1 MKCDFCG
8 ANLTIDD
15 VRCPHC
21 NRLNKHYV
29 AHRQEMYR
37 YKQDYL
43 NTKRNVYQ
51 KAGKISK
58 RMTRIAIMAVMTAL
72 CLGSVILNFFSYS
85 IRNMVTNYS
94 VKQNLALHIE
104 NLDNY
109 IQQEGWIGY
118 EAYVDANNI
127 YYCEENELKDYKDFS
142 RVTRSYDYIY
152 EYCMRV
158 VGNKN
163 SGDESNWYNTDRCI
177 DEIADYLNDMYT
189 FADGGKYDEYVDF
202 NENHK
207 NWCDSLMEQTEE
219 LLQAYMGVDS
229 RMIASGEIRKLSKGE
244 LIVVLEGSYKQN
256 EL

>member
-72 CLGSVILNFFSYS
+72 CF
-85 IRNMVTNYS
+85 
-94 VKQNLALHIE
+94 
-104 NLDNY
+104 
-109 IQQEGWIGY
+109 
-118 EAYVDANNI
+118 
-127 YYCEENELKDYKDFS
+127 
-142 RVTRSYDYIY
+142 
-152 EYCMRV
+152 
-158 VGNKN
+158 
-163 SGDESNWYNTDRCI
+163 
-177 DEIADYLNDMYT
+177 
-189 FADGGKYDEYVDF
+189 
-202 NENHK
+202 
-207 NWCDSLMEQTEE
+207 
-219 LLQAYMGVDS
+219 
-229 RMIASGEIRKLSKGE
+229 
-244 LIVVLEGSYKQN
+244 
-256 EL
+256 